1 MAKILAVDDEKDI
14 LVLIQ
19 NILRRDQ
26 HQVDILDHVHGQP
39 PDVFQGYELI
49 LLDVMMPDIDGFELC
64 KQIRPLVD
72 CPILFLTAKTE
83 EEAIVKGLITGGD
96 DYITK
101 PFGVRELSARVNAHL
116 RRERRDKHQSK
127 RVISG
132 FLFHFDSK
140 EVFINNNK
148 LNLTK
153 NEYKICE
160 FLAQHKG
167 RTFSRE
173 QIYEEIYGLEGN
185 ALYSTIT
192 EFIRTIRKKCKEH
205 NADPIKTVWGVGYKW
220 E

>member
-39 PDVFQGYELI
+39 PDVFQGYDLI

-167 RTFSRE
+167 ELFRE
-173 QIYEEIYGLEGN
+173 NKFTRRYM
-185 ALYSTIT
+185 
-192 EFIRTIRKKCKEH
+192 
-205 NADPIKTVWGVGYKW
+205 D
-220 E
+220 

>member
-1 MAKILAVDDEKDI
+1 
-14 LVLIQ
+14 
-19 NILRRDQ
+19 
-26 HQVDILDHVHGQP
+26 
-39 PDVFQGYELI
+39 
-49 LLDVMMPDIDGFELC
+49 MMPDIDGFELC
-64 KQIRPLVD
+64 KQIRPFVD

-101 PFGVRELSARVNAHL
+101 PFGVKELSARVNAHL
-116 RRERRDKHQSK
+116 RREGREKHQSK

-132 FLFHFDSK
+132 FVFHFDSK
-140 EVFINNNK
+140 EVFIKNHS

-153 NEYKICE
+153 NEYTICE
-160 FLAQHKG
+160 FLALHKG

-173 QIYEEIYGLEGN
+173 QIYEEVYGINGD

-205 NADPIKTVWGVGYKW
+205 GVDPIKTVWGVGYKW

>member
-1 MAKILAVDDEKDI
+1 MANILAVDDDKDI
-14 LVLIQ
+14 LILIQ

-26 HQVDILDHVHGQP
+26 HLVHTLDRINRESL
-39 PDVFQGYELI
+39 DVFGGYDLI

-64 KQIRPLVD
+64 KLIRPIVD
-72 CPILFLTAKTE
+72 CPIIFLTAKTD
-83 EEAIVKGLITGGD
+83 EEAVVKGLMTGGD
-96 DYITK
+96 DYISK
-101 PFGVRELSARVNAHL
+101 PFGVLELSARVNAHL
-116 RRERRDKHQSK
+116 RRENREKHERR
-127 RVISG
+127 RLISG

-140 EVFINNNK
+140 EVFIHGQK

-173 QIYEEIYGLEGN
+173 QIYEEVYGLDGD

-205 NADPIKTVWGVGYKW
+205 HEDPIKTVWGVGYKW

>member
-1 MAKILAVDDEKDI
+1 MAKILAVDDDKAI

-26 HQVDILDHVHGQP
+26 HHIDILETVQGHP
-39 PDVFQGYELI
+39 PDKFQGYDLI

-64 KQIRPLVD
+64 KQIRPFVD

-101 PFGVRELSARVNAHL
+101 PFGVKELSARVNAHL
-116 RRERRDKHQSK
+116 RREGREKHQSK

-132 FLFHFDSK
+132 FVFHFDSK
-140 EVFINNNK
+140 EVFIKNHS

-153 NEYKICE
+153 NEYTICE
-160 FLAQHKG
+160 FLALHKG

-173 QIYEEIYGLEGN
+173 QIYEEVYGINGD

-205 NADPIKTVWGVGYKW
+205 GVDPIKTVWGVGYKW